1 MSIERMRERLGRRG
15 GRVSS
20 TDVLGLLVYYPQIR
34 EYLNVVIGA
43 ADVDADLRHI
53 WSCAVIGTRSS
64 LSDSRPQTGGA
75 LGIPG

>member
-53 WSCAVIGTRSS
+53 
-64 LSDSRPQTGGA
+64 
-75 LGIPG
+75 